1 MNPRSEHPPEVRRV
15 VLPSGRT
22 IEVIYFAEPEP
33 EPEPAAAVA
42 APATHEHREL
52 HVCPDCASELV
63 HPVDWEEAGA
73 HWRIDLRC
81 PNCERLHS
89 GTWDHETVEA
99 FDEALDQGTQTLV
112 RDLRHLARANM
123 EDAIE
128 RFSIALRA
136 DAVLPEDF

>member
-1 MNPRSEHPPEVRRV
+1 MNPQSEHPHEVHRV

-22 IEVIYFAEPEP
+22 IEVIYFAEPGSE
-33 EPEPAAAVA
+33 ATSA
-42 APATHEHREL
+42 APAANERREL
-52 HVCPDCASELV
+52 HICPDCASELV
-63 HPVDWEEAGA
+63 HPIAWEEVGP

-81 PNCERLHS
+81 PNCAGLHS
-89 GTWDHETVEA
+89 GTWDQETVEA
-99 FDEALDQGTQTLV
+99 FDEALDRGTQTLA

-128 RFSIALRA
+128 RFSRALRV

>member
-1 MNPRSEHPPEVRRV
+1 MNPQSEHPHEVRRV

-22 IEVIYFAEPEP
+22 IEVIYFAEPRSEA
-33 EPEPAAAVA
+33 AAAV
-42 APATHEHREL
+42 PAVHERREL
-52 HVCPDCASELV
+52 HVCPDCSSELV
-63 HPVDWEEAGA
+63 HPVDWEEVGP

-81 PNCERLHS
+81 PNCECVHS

-99 FDEALDQGTQTLV
+99 FDEALDRGTQTLV

-128 RFSIALRA
+128 RFSLALRI
-136 DAVLPEDF
+136 DAILPEDF

>member
-1 MNPRSEHPPEVRRV
+1 MNPQSEHPHEVRRV

-22 IEVIYFAEPEP
+22 IEVIYFAEPAP
-33 EPEPAAAVA
+33 GAAAA
-42 APATHEHREL
+42 APATHERRAL

-63 HPVDWEEAGA
+63 HPVDWEEIGP

-81 PNCERLHS
+81 PNCGRLHS
-89 GTWDHETVEA
+89 GTWGHAAVEA
-99 FDEALDQGTQTLV
+99 FDEALDRGTQTLV

-128 RFSIALRA
+128 RFSVALRV